1 MRGNAVFIPESYRR
15 LKRGPQVIL
24 PKDIGVIIAYTGVGK
39 NSVCVDAGT
48 GSGWLAV
55 SLARICKQVTSY
67 DLREDFMKIAERNMR
82 SEGLD
87 NLVLKLGDVTK
98 RIEEKG
104 VDLVTLDLPGSDK
117 AVRNAYKALKQ
128 NGYICGYLP
137 HMEQVK
143 SFVSKLEKYRFRN
156 VVVLE
161 IIARDMLVRKE
172 GTRPSTKGYGTLHT
186 SHSRR
191 NRRVISRAQCRYSTI
206 LRYMALTEVQN
217 RRMQK
222 HTPGWM
228 RIEFTENA

>member
-172 GTRPSTKGYGTLHT
+172 GTRPSTKGVWHT
-186 SHSRR
+186 AYLTF
-191 NRRVISRAQCRYSTI
+191 AQ
-206 LRYMALTEVQN
+206 
-217 RRMQK
+217 K
-222 HTPGWM
+222 
-228 RIEFTENA
+228 